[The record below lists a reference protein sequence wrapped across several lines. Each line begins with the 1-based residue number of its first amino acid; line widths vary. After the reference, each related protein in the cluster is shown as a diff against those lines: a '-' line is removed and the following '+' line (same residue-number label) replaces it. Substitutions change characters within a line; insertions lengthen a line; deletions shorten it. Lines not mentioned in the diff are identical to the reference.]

1 MRLVNYGCGEMA
13 DRLTIL
19 ALKLLIGKEQGKPTD
34 HFRNE
39 RNALITQL
47 NARET
52 CGPWLEHLF
61 ELSAVNAALWH
72 AEDDLRELR
81 GSWEGFKDAA
91 ALGAAGIAGELAFRI
106 QALNDQRAALVG
118 LINEKAGDGTTQEKL
133 T

>member
-1 MRLVNYGCGEMA
+1 MRLVNYGAGELA

-19 ALKLLIGKEQGKPTD
+19 ALKLLVGKEQGKPTD

-47 NARET
+47 NSRE

-61 ELSAVNAALWH
+61 DLAAVNAMLWG

-81 GSWEGFKDAA
+81 ACVPSTVVERV
-91 ALGAAGIAGELAFRI
+91 ALLAFRI
-106 QALNDQRAALVG
+106 QELNDRRAELVG
-118 LINEKAGDGTTQEKL
+118 LINIQAGDGAGQEKL

>member
-1 MRLVNYGCGEMA
+1 VRLINYGCGEMA

-19 ALKLLIGKEQGKPTD
+19 ALKLLVGKEQGKPTD

-47 NARET
+47 NTRET

-81 GSWEGFKDAA
+81 AES
-91 ALGAAGIAGELAFRI
+91 LGVTPLRAGTLAFRI
-106 QALNDQRAALVG
+106 QELNDQRAALVG

>member
-1 MRLVNYGCGEMA
+1 MA

-47 NARET
+47 NTRET

-81 GSWEGFKDAA
+81 AES
-91 ALGAAGIAGELAFRI
+91 LGVTTLRAGTLAFRI
-106 QALNDQRAALVG
+106 QELNDQRAALVG

>member
-1 MRLVNYGCGEMA
+1 MRLINYGCGEMA

-19 ALKLLIGKEQGKPTD
+19 ALKLLVGKEQGKPTD

-47 NARET
+47 NTRET

-72 AEDDLRELR
+72 AEDDLRELGKHYGAINHDR
-81 GSWEGFKDAA
+81 AFTDRPVADI
-91 ALGAAGIAGELAFRI
+91 ALRI

>member
-1 MRLVNYGCGEMA
+1 MRLINYGAGEIA

-19 ALKLLIGKEQGKPTD
+19 ALKLLVGKEQGKPVD

-47 NARET
+47 NSRET

-61 ELSAVNAALWH
+61 DLAVVNAALWH
-72 AEDDLRELR
+72 AEDALREL
-81 GSWEGFKDAA
+81 GKHY
-91 ALGAAGIAGELAFRI
+91 GAINHDRAFTDRPVVDIPLRI
-106 QALNDQRAALVG
+106 QALNARRAKLVG
-118 LINEKAGDGTTQEKL
+118 LINEKAGDGTAGEKL

>member
-81 GSWEGFKDAA
+81 AESSGVTT
-91 ALGAAGIAGELAFRI
+91 LRAGTLAFRI
-106 QALNDQRAALVG
+106 QELNDQRAALVG